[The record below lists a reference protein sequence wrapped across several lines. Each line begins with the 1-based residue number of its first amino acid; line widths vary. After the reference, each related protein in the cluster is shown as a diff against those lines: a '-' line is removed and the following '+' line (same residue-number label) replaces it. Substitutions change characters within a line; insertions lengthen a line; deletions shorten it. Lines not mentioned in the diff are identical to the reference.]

1 MRTKYGDDYV
11 RFVVLSR
18 LSKGKRSL
26 LWSHSCS
33 WRAVGDEEGVHPM
46 LDNVVR
52 EFVFSRLKK
61 NLAGC
66 FDSSCNP
73 VEVRGFWGAS
83 VFYCR
88 SQDLTGNEGEGEAQ
102 GRRGSEVE
110 AYQLIVGGGRIFT
123 WVDDSLQRLYQM
135 VCEMA
140 IEDVL
145 TCVDFI
151 AKAAGVGLLLPNPV
165 QPFIRGEKIVTP

>member
-1 MRTKYGDDYV
+1 MMFCFQIDSLAENFQIKRKNTIVQRSTAARSIGFFFVLFIKQRFSKWEQKYGDDYV

-33 WRAVGDEEGVHPM
+33 WRAVGDEEGVHPE

-66 FDSSCNP
+66 FYSSCNP

-83 VFYCR
+83 VFDCR

-102 GRRGSEVE
+102 GRRGIEVE
-110 AYQLIVGGGRIFT
+110 TY
-123 WVDDSLQRLYQM
+123 
-135 VCEMA
+135 
-140 IEDVL
+140 
-145 TCVDFI
+145 
-151 AKAAGVGLLLPNPV
+151 
-165 QPFIRGEKIVTP
+165 